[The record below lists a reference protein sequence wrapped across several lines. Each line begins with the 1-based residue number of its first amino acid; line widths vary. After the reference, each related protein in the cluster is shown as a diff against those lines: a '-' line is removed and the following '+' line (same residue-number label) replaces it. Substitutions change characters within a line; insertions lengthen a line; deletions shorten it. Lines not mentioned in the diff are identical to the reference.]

1 MLDQKPETTTSETTA
16 VASPVAPAPA
26 PVSIPGIS
34 LAEVETLRT
43 ELAQER
49 MARASLQ
56 GAMVHAEAER
66 MAGAMGLIDVEL
78 LSHSKF
84 AINPADFWKDG
95 AIAKDALQE
104 RIAKV
109 KVEKPSWFAASAPV
123 QIPSTAQ
130 PVAPSQSQPEV
141 VPPVGTTLPTAPA
154 VVAGESF
161 EGIPLKP
168 FIKAEEI
175 PGLGKVETFDGG
187 GAMKAFYQRHL
198 QLMVKGN

>member
-1 MLDQKPETTTSETTA
+1 
-16 VASPVAPAPA
+16 
-26 PVSIPGIS
+26 
-34 LAEVETLRT
+34 
-43 ELAQER
+43 
-49 MARASLQ
+49 MARASMQ

-66 MAGAMGLIDVEL
+66 MAGAMGLIDAEL

-109 KVEKPSWFAASAPV
+109 KTEKPSWFAASTPV
-123 QIPSTAQ
+123 QLPSTAQ
-130 PVAPSQSQPEV
+130 PVASSQSPPEV